1 MTYRWHRVIDKRV
14 TKTFRGSPYSPTGGR
29 LSDERVA
36 ARRYRT
42 TSIELDEQRGAR
54 SALCELDHQRRE
66 ESTMSKTV
74 KPIPDGF
81 RTVTPYLTLRDA
93 APAIDFY
100 KKAFGAQEVM
110 RMPGPEGKGVMHA
123 EIKIG
128 DSMLFMSDE
137 QPKGDTQAPESLG
150 GATGSVLLYVPDV
163 DATFNRAV
171 QAGAKAIMPP
181 ANMFWGDR
189 FAKLVDPFGH
199 HWALATHKEDVPP
212 DEMSRRA
219 KEAMKQMAS

>member
-1 MTYRWHRVIDKRV
+1 M
-14 TKTFRGSPYSPTGGR
+14 SP
-29 LSDERVA
+29 
-36 ARRYRT
+36 
-42 TSIELDEQRGAR
+42 
-54 SALCELDHQRRE
+54 
-66 ESTMSKTV
+66 V
-74 KPIPDGF
+74 KAIPEGLH
-81 RTVTPYLTLRDA
+81 TVTPSLTVKGA
-93 APAIDFY
+93 AQAIEFY
-100 KKAFGAQEVM
+100 QKAFGATEKS
-110 RMPGPEGKGVMHA
+110 RFPGPDGLIMHA

-137 QPKGDTQAPESLG
+137 HPKGETQAPESLG

-163 DATFNRAV
+163 DSTFNRAV

-181 ANMFWGDR
+181 ADMFWGDR

-219 KEAMKQMAS
+219 KEAMKQMANS

>member
-1 MTYRWHRVIDKRV
+1 MGV
-14 TKTFRGSPYSPTGGR
+14 R
-29 LSDERVA
+29 LNGERAPRAVH
-36 ARRYRT
+36 RT
-42 TSIELDEQRGAR
+42 TPIELDNRRATRR
-54 SALCELDHQRRE
+54 SAQTGHRGLDRQRRE

-81 RTVTPYLTLRDA
+81 RTITPYLTLRDA

-123 EIKIG
+123 ELRIG
-128 DSMLFMSDE
+128 DSMLFLSDE
-137 QPKGDTQAPESLG
+137 LPHGDTQAPESLG
-150 GATGSVLLYVPDV
+150 GATGSVFLYVPDV
-163 DATFNRAV
+163 DATFNKAV
-171 QAGAKAIMPP
+171 QVGAKAIMPP
-181 ANMFWGDR
+181 ADMFWGDR

-199 HWALATHKEDVPP
+199 HWGLATHKEEVPP